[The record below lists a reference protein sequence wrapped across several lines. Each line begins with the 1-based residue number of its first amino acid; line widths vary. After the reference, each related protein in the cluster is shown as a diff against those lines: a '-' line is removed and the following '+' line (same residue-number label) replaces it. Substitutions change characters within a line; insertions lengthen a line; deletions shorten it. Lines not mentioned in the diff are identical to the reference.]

1 MNHENKEALN
11 LLKTA
16 RGQIEAVI
24 RMTEEQR
31 YCIDISTQ
39 IQAIQSLLKKANLKI
54 LKNHLSTCVIES
66 VEDGSSGQKI
76 DEIMMLLDKYI
87 K

>member
-16 RGQIEAVI
+16 KGQIDAVI

-39 IQAIQSLLKKANLKI
+39 IQAIQSLLKKANLTI
-54 LKNHLSTCVIES
+54 LKNHLNTCVIES
-66 VEDGSSGQKI
+66 INDGSSTEKI

>member
-1 MNHENKEALN
+1 MNHENKEALD

-16 RGQIEAVI
+16 KGQIDAVI

>member
-16 RGQIEAVI
+16 KGQIDAVI

-39 IQAIQSLLKKANLKI
+39 IQAIQSLLKKANLTI
-54 LKNHLSTCVIES
+54 LKNHLNTCVIES
-66 VEDGSSGQKI
+66 INDGSSTDKI

>member
-16 RGQIEAVI
+16 KGQIEAVI
-24 RMTEEQR
+24 RMTEDQR

-39 IQAIQSLLKKANLKI
+39 IQAIQSLLKKANLTI
-54 LKNHLSTCVIES
+54 LKNHLNTCVIES
-66 VEDGSSGQKI
+66 INDGSSTDKI

>member
-16 RGQIEAVI
+16 KGQIDAVI
-24 RMTEEQR
+24 RMTGEQR

-39 IQAIQSLLKKANLKI
+39 IQAVQSLLKKANLTI
-54 LKNHLSTCVIES
+54 LKNHLNTCVIES
-66 VEDGSSGQKI
+66 INDGSSTDKI

>member
-16 RGQIEAVI
+16 KGQIDAVI
-24 RMTEEQR
+24 RMTEEER

-39 IQAIQSLLKKANLKI
+39 IQAIQSLLKKANLSI
-54 LKNHLSTCVIES
+54 LKTHLNTCIMES
-66 VEDGSSGQKI
+66 FNDGSSVEKI
-76 DEIMMLLDKYI
+76 DEIMKLLDKYI

>member
-1 MNHENKEALN
+1 MNHDNKEALN

-16 RGQIEAVI
+16 KGQIDAVI

-39 IQAIQSLLKKANLKI
+39 IQAIQSLLKKANLTI
-54 LKNHLSTCVIES
+54 LKNHLGTCVIES
-66 VEDGSSGQKI
+66 IEDGSSTQKI